1 MNCYLNISNKGVQPQ
16 KKFFRRSWQV
26 SHKINH
32 FFTFLAMNS
41 DIIRRPST
49 IKLFISDGII

>member
-32 FFTFLAMNS
+32 KLKIVRKTDNPF
-41 DIIRRPST
+41 RP
-49 IKLFISDGII
+49 KER